1 MSHHVCGDCGELAVW
16 EISSAMDSVAEPAGT
31 VSMVACAA
39 HRLDATEHMLN
50 QYGNVTITE
59 VLG

>member
-1 MSHHVCGDCGELAVW
+1 MTHHVCDDCGELAVW
-16 EISSAMDSVAEPAGT
+16 QLSCVRDAVVVPPDT
-31 VSMVACAA
+31 TSMVACAA

-50 QYGNVTITE
+50 QYGNVTIYE

>member
-1 MSHHVCGDCGELAVW
+1 VSRLCDDCGEHAAW
-16 EISSAMDSVAEPAGT
+16 DISSDAETDPPRTA
-31 VSMVACAA
+31 SIAACAA

>member
-1 MSHHVCGDCGELAVW
+1 VTHHLCGDCGSLAVW
-16 EISSAMDSVAEPAGT
+16 ELSSVRDSVADPPDTTA
-31 VSMVACAA
+31 MVACEV

>member
-1 MSHHVCGDCGELAVW
+1 VW
-16 EISSAMDSVAEPAGT
+16 EISSALDSVADPSGT
-31 VSMVACAA
+31 TSMVACAA

>member
-1 MSHHVCGDCGELAVW
+1 VSHHLCGDCGEFAVW
-16 EISSAMDSVAEPAGT
+16 ELSSATESVAEPSAT
-31 VSMVACAA
+31 TSMLACAA
-39 HRLDATEHMLN
+39 HRLDATEHMLS

>member
-1 MSHHVCGDCGELAVW
+1 VTHHLCGDCGELAVW
-16 EISSAMDSVAEPAGT
+16 DITSVRDSVGDLSNST
-31 VSMVACAA
+31 SMVACEA

>member
-1 MSHHVCGDCGELAVW
+1 MTHHVCGDCGALAVW
-16 EISSAMDSVAEPAGT
+16 EIASTRDDNPADRA
-31 VSMVACAA
+31 VMIACAA

>member
-1 MSHHVCGDCGELAVW
+1 MSRLCDDCGEHAAW
-16 EISSAMDSVAEPAGT
+16 EISSVRDAVVVPPDTAAIA
-31 VSMVACAA
+31 ACEA

-50 QYGNVTITE
+50 QYGNVTIYE

>member
-1 MSHHVCGDCGELAVW
+1 MTHHVCGDCGELAVW
-16 EISSAMDSVAEPAGT
+16 EISSAMDDVADPAGT
-31 VSMVACAA
+31 TSMVACAA
-39 HRLDATEHMLN
+39 HRLDATEHMLA

>member
-1 MSHHVCGDCGELAVW
+1 MSHHICGDCGEYAVW
-16 EISSAMDSVAEPAGT
+16 EISSAMDSVASPSGT
-31 VSMVACAA
+31 ASMLACAT
-39 HRLDATEHMLN
+39 HRLDATEHMLS

>member
-1 MSHHVCGDCGELAVW
+1 MTRLCDDCGEHATWELSSVTDAVT
-16 EISSAMDSVAEPAGT
+16 DPPT
-31 VSMVACAA
+31 VTGMATCAA

-50 QYGNVTITE
+50 QYGNVTIYE

>member
-1 MSHHVCGDCGELAVW
+1 MSHHLCGDCGELAVW
-16 EISSAMDSVAEPAGT
+16 EISSAVDTEPAGR
-31 VSMVACAA
+31 VAMVACGA

>member
-1 MSHHVCGDCGELAVW
+1 MTRLCDDCGEHAAW
-16 EISSAMDSVAEPAGT
+16 DITSERDTDPPTPAEIA
-31 VSMVACAA
+31 ACPA

-50 QYGNVTITE
+50 QYGNVTIIE

>member
-1 MSHHVCGDCGELAVW
+1 MTRLCDDCGEHAAWDV
-16 EISSAMDSVAEPAGT
+16 SSDRDTDPPSTTSIA
-31 VSMVACAA
+31 ACAA

-50 QYGNVTITE
+50 QYGNVTISE

>member
-16 EISSAMDSVAEPAGT
+16 EITSALDSIATSNGST
-31 VSMVACAA
+31 SMVACAA
-39 HRLDATEHMLN
+39 HRLDATEHMLS

>member
-1 MSHHVCGDCGELAVW
+1 MTRLCDDCGAHAAW
-16 EISSAMDSVAEPAGT
+16 EISSVREETAAPCASTAIA
-31 VSMVACAA
+31 ACNG

-50 QYGNVTITE
+50 QYGNVTIYE

>member
-1 MSHHVCGDCGELAVW
+1 
-16 EISSAMDSVAEPAGT
+16 MDSVADPSGT
-31 VSMVACAA
+31 TAMVACAA

-59 VLG
+59 MLG

>member
-1 MSHHVCGDCGELAVW
+1 VSHHVCGDCGELAVW
-16 EISSAMDSVAEPAGT
+16 EITSALESMADVDGST
-31 VSMVACAA
+31 SMVACAA
-39 HRLDATEHMLN
+39 HRLDATEHMLS

>member
-1 MSHHVCGDCGELAVW
+1 VRAECDDCGEPPVW
-16 EISSAMDSVAEPAGT
+16 QLSSIRDQVVVPPDT
-31 VSMVACAA
+31 TSMLTCAA
-39 HRLDATEHMLN
+39 HRLDATEHMLT

>member
-1 MSHHVCGDCGELAVW
+1 VSHHICGDCGEYAVW
-16 EISSAMDSVAEPAGT
+16 EISSATDSVAELSGT
-31 VSMVACAA
+31 TSMVACAA

>member
-1 MSHHVCGDCGELAVW
+1 VSHHVCGDCGQLAVW
-16 EISSAMDSVAEPAGT
+16 ELSCVRDPA
-31 VSMVACAA
+31 VVPPDVIAMVACEA

>member
-1 MSHHVCGDCGELAVW
+1 MTRLCDDCGEHAAW
-16 EISSAMDSVAEPAGT
+16 ELTSTRDTVVVPPDTTAMAS
-31 VSMVACAA
+31 CAL

>member
-1 MSHHVCGDCGELAVW
+1 MTRLCDDCGEHAAW
-16 EISSAMDSVAEPAGT
+16 EISSACDTDPPSSAVIA
-31 VSMVACAA
+31 ACAA

-50 QYGNVTITE
+50 QYSNVTIYE

>member
-1 MSHHVCGDCGELAVW
+1 VTHHLCGDCGALAVW
-16 EISSAMDSVAEPAGT
+16 ELSSVRDSVVDPPDVTA
-31 VSMVACAA
+31 MVACEA

>member
-16 EISSAMDSVAEPAGT
+16 EISSARDSVAEQSGT
-31 VSMVACAA
+31 TSMVACAT

-50 QYGNVTITE
+50 QYGNVTIAE

>member
-1 MSHHVCGDCGELAVW
+1 MSRLCDDCGAHADW
-16 EISSAMDSVAEPAGT
+16 EISSACDTDPPTTASIA
-31 VSMVACAA
+31 ACGA